1 MIHVEFMVVGPV
13 STNCYFLVNDE
24 LKEVAKMLG
33 ISYQNALKLEQRA
46 KEKLRTLCQEEG
58 IEC

>member
-24 LKEVAKMLG
+24 LKEVV
-33 ISYQNALKLEQRA
+33 IVDP
-46 KEKLRTLCQEEG
+46 
-58 IEC
+58 